1 MCNYVTN
8 INVTITI
15 SYGNSPLV
23 EITITSLIARA
34 MFTQL
39 LQRLRVHCT
48 EINDN
53 N

>member
-1 MCNYVTN
+1 MYNYVTN

-15 SYGNSPLV
+15 SCGNSPLV
-23 EITITSLIARA
+23 EIIIISLVTRT

-39 LQRLRVHCT
+39 LQRLHVHCT
-48 EINDN
+48 ETNDN